1 MVQLYVG
8 VGEGVAEG
16 GVDDHE
22 QNDAAYRSKWRLPAV
37 QTLSQEPPA
46 DLHAQNMFNQ
56 SINFLCEIIK
66 ASKHTFNTIY

>member
-22 QNDAAYRSKWRLPAV
+22 QNDAAHRPKRRLPAV

-46 DLHAQNMFNQ
+46 HLHAQNMLDH
-56 SINFLCEIIK
+56 SSVFLLT
-66 ASKHTFNTIY
+66 SLLLLNHLGQKH

>member
-1 MVQLYVG
+1 MNAQNLFSNAKNDKMVQLYVG

-22 QNDAAYRSKWRLPAV
+22 QNDAAHRPKRRLPAV

-46 DLHAQNMFNQ
+46 HLHAQNGLITAV
-56 SINFLCEIIK
+56 S
-66 ASKHTFNTIY
+66 SY